1 MKRLFAILLALMLV
15 IGMVGCGQD
24 ATTPT
29 ETTAPTI
36 ETTVPTTEPVVTDIP
51 VVVTDLYAVYVV
63 GTPTN
68 EPTYGTTVSF
78 RLENLSPYE
87 LTFDISNFVLNGEWE
102 FETIRPVKIVGI
114 GHKQNVDV
122 LFHVTDLAQAK
133 IDVINTLEFN
143 LDITRITDDGTQDYL
158 NGDVTDPYVI
168 TFTPVAE

>member
-68 EPTYGTTVSF
+68 EPTYGISIVLRF
-78 RLENLSPYE
+78 ENLSAKS
-87 LTFDISNFVLNGEWE
+87 LTFKTDLYTLNGE
-102 FETIRPVKIVGI
+102 FEMTTSTTTDVGV
-114 GHKQNVDV
+114 GHKEFIDV
-122 LFHVTDLAQAK
+122 TFFASDLALAK
-133 IDVINTLEFN
+133 IDTITSVEFV
-143 LDITRITDDGTQDYL
+143 LDIWETNDPSVYL
-158 NGDVTDPYVI
+158 NTDSAPHVI
-168 TFTPVAE
+168 TFQ